1 MSSDDDEKGWVLP
14 SQIPFDEL
22 KGYALEECLF
32 WLIDGMGARD
42 IAWRLGGVGSG
53 AADGGRDLEA
63 RFYVPDVDGQMI
75 ARRWWVECKGR
86 TGTLEA
92 DAVKVACNNVVGDG
106 NVDCLV
112 IATNT
117 TFTNPT
123 RDWVEKW
130 QERFPRPQILL
141 WDRTSL
147 ERMLSQQPATVLR
160 LFEGGLS
167 SSGYVRALRDRFW
180 NLLEYSSIER
190 LKRVW
195 IERDHL
201 DLGVM
206 ERFALIANE
215 FAHGSIDERPW
226 AGACKP
232 EEVLQTFQYGMFNLV
247 YLYTRIMKTG
257 VDQGPVVRTLAYLLL
272 ATVRDFHPDLILEIF
287 KVTLRTDN
295 DEPMPIEGVEFFV
308 MPILDSLRSDLQL
321 VCSSDCG
328 RFSRDD
334 SLKYW
339 EDCDPFQSYWSRF
352 GTRGKSP
359 KSGDGA
365 YHRLERTTEP
375 CRIGFDIGDGG
386 GCPLYQVQPEVGAL
400 DIFLS
405 KIAHVVRAR
414 APGRRNRRER
424 PGAED
429 RS

>member
-32 WLIDGMGARD
+32 WLLDGMGARD

-63 RFYVPDVDGQMI
+63 RFYVPDADGKMI
-75 ARRWWVECKGR
+75 ARQWWVECKGR
-86 TGTLEA
+86 TATLEA

-106 NVDCLV
+106 KVDCLV

-147 ERMLSQQPATVLR
+147 ERMLAQQPATVLR

-167 SSGYVRALRDRFW
+167 SSGYLRALRDRFW
-180 NLLEYSSIER
+180 NLLEYSSIDR
-190 LKRVW
+190 MKRIW
-195 IERDHL
+195 IERDDL

-206 ERFALIANE
+206 ERFALITNE
-215 FAHGSIDERPW
+215 FARMETSTSDRGR
-226 AGACKP
+226 A
-232 EEVLQTFQYGMFNLV
+232 FNLV
-247 YLYTRIMKTG
+247 CLYARIMKTG
-257 VDQGPVVRTLAYLLL
+257 VDEGPIVRTLAYLLL
-272 ATVRDFHPDLILEIF
+272 STVRDFHPDLILEMF
-287 KVTLRTDN
+287 KLALRTDN
-295 DEPMPIEGVEFFV
+295 DEPMPIKGVEFFV
-308 MPILDSLRSDLQL
+308 MPTLDSLRSDLQL

-328 RFSRDD
+328 RFFRDD

-339 EDCDPFQSYWSRF
+339 EDRDPFQSYWSRF
-352 GTRGKSP
+352 GARGISP

-375 CRIGFDIGDGG
+375 CQVGFDLCDGG
-386 GCPLYQVQPEVGAL
+386 GCPLYQVQPEMEAL
-400 DIFLS
+400 DTFLGA
-405 KIAHVVRAR
+405 IARVVRAR
-414 APGRRNRRER
+414 APNRRKR
-424 PGAED
+424 H
-429 RS
+429 